1 MAIKILKK
9 TGNQAVIQCDA
20 TETLSVNS
28 LKAANTEP
36 DLSKVS
42 FTSLY
47 WTGTWVVTQGSDT
60 IVKLSTAGYWPLSE
74 KGIALETATAN
85 NVTFTLTG
93 AGSLIAEISKKK
105 G

>member
-1 MAIKILKK
+1 MAIKYIKK

-20 TETLSVNS
+20 TETLSISNLRVANS
-28 LKAANTEP
+28 EAN
-36 DLSKVS
+36 SSSIS
-42 FTSLY
+42 FTSLF
-47 WTGTWVVTQGSDT
+47 WTGTWVITQDAST

-74 KGIALETATAN
+74 KGISLETSNSAN
-85 NVTFTLTG
+85 VVFTVTG